1 MHRPLLVSTALLA
14 LIVGLS
20 FVSYA
25 LALSGSGGTYSVL
38 PRVVATVIALE
49 PRGLATIRTMDG
61 ATYEVLTG
69 TTWRVGD
76 TVACEHVARW
86 RVRWHALNC
95 RRSRETARPSP
106 AREPRPWIARP

>member
-1 MHRPLLVSTALLA
+1 MHRPWLVSTALLA

-20 FVSYA
+20 FVPHV
-25 LALSGSGGTYSVL
+25 LASASSGSNYSVL

-69 TTWRVGD
+69 TSWRVGD
-76 TVACEHVARW
+76 TVECEHAA
-86 RVRWHALNC
+86 RWHAPWQALDC
-95 RRSRETARPSP
+95 RKIS
-106 AREPRPWIARP
+106 